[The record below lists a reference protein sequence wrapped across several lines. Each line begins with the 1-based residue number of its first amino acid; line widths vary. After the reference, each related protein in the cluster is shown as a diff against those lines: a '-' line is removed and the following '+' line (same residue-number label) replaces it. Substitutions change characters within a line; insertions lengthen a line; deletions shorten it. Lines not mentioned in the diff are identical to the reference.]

1 MNQKSKPSRRDFLKG
16 SSAVLAGTALA
27 GGLSVARS
35 AHAAGDDQIKISL
48 VGCGGRGT
56 GAAANCLSV
65 PEENIKLVAVADAF
79 EDQAVGAVERLGERF
94 GDKVDVPPER
104 TFVGFD
110 ACQKAIDCGVDLV
123 LLVTPPGFRPMQY
136 RAAVEA
142 GKHVFMEKPVCVD
155 APGFRSVMETN
166 KLADQKGLKV
176 AVGLN
181 SRHTAPVIETVKR
194 IHDGAVGEVMFER
207 AYCNNAGVWVRP
219 RRPGQTEMEYQMR
232 NWFYFVW
239 LCGDHIVEQHVHL
252 IDQAN
257 WIMQDHPIE
266 ANGMGGR
273 EVRKGKEYGQI
284 FDHHFVEYTYA
295 DGAKMFSQCRHIK
308 GCWSSGGTFA
318 HGPDGV
324 AGTGGTI
331 TGRNAWQYSGD
342 HIGGH
347 QQEHND
353 LIEMIRRDAKYNE
366 GWFGATSS
374 MTAVLGRMATYSG
387 QVVKWDEAVAKG
399 PDEMPQTL
407 AWDAQPPVLPDPD
420 GGYQS
425 SVPVPGVYKAY

>member
-1 MNQKSKPSRRDFLKG
+1 M
-16 SSAVLAGTALA
+16 AAGTALA
-27 GGLSVARS
+27 GSLSLARG
-35 AHAAGDDQIKISL
+35 AHAAGSDEIKIAL
-48 VGCGGRGT
+48 VGCGGRGK

-65 PEENIKLVAVADAF
+65 PNERIKLIALADAF
-79 EDQAVGAVERLGERF
+79 EDAAVAARTQLKTRF
-94 GDKVDVPPER
+94 GEKVDVPDER
-104 TFVGFD
+104 IFSGFD
-110 ACQKAIDCGVDLV
+110 AYKQAIACGADLM

-142 GKHVFMEKPVCVD
+142 GKNVFMEKPVCVD

-166 KLADQKGLKV
+166 KLADEKGLQV

-181 SRHTAPVIETVKR
+181 SRHTPRVIETIERV
-194 IHDGAVGEVMFER
+194 HEGAVGELSFTR

-219 RRPGQTEMEYQMR
+219 RRPEQTEMQYQMR

-257 WIMQDHPIE
+257 WIKQDHPVE

-273 EVRKGKEYGQI
+273 EVRKGKDHGQI
-284 FDHHFVEYTYA
+284 FDHHFVEFTYA
-295 DGAKMFSQCRHIK
+295 DGSKMFSQCRHIA
-308 GCWSSGGTFA
+308 GAWRESCA
-318 HGPDGV
+318 YAEGPEGV
-324 AGTGGTI
+324 ACTRGSI
-331 TGRNAWQYSGD
+331 TGRNAWQYAGGPVS
-342 HIGGH
+342 GH

-353 LIEMIRRDAKYNE
+353 LIEAIRNNRKYNE

-387 QVVKWDEAVAKG
+387 KIARWDDAVAKG
-399 PDEMPQTL
+399 PDEMPAEF
-407 AWDAQPPVLPDPD
+407 AWGAEPPVLPDAE
-420 GGYQS
+420 GNY
-425 SVPVPGVYKAY
+425 PVPMPGEFKPY